1 MSTLAFHRWDA
12 KPDAPLAVLLHG
24 IGGGRDAWS
33 DALSGTGAALAAAG
47 FTAIAVDLPGY
58 GGSASLE
65 PYTLAG
71 VAQTVAGLIES
82 LGGECAIV
90 VGHSL
95 GGMVAQELYAHE
107 PRRVRALVLAGTSSA
122 FGKPGGAWQQQ
133 FLAERF
139 APLDAGRGMTALA
152 ASLVAGM
159 VGPQAPS
166 AAVAGATA
174 LMARV
179 PEATYR
185 AALTALTRFD
195 RREQL
200 AHIAVPTLCIT
211 GEHDRNAPPSLVQ
224 QMAQRIPAA
233 EYLQLHGVGHL
244 APMEAPQAF
253 NHALIA
259 FLQRRLGIGSEEELR
274 HGR

>member
-1 MSTLAFHRWDA
+1 MTALAFHRWDA
-12 KPDAPLAVLLHG
+12 TPDAPLAVLLHG
-24 IGGGRDAWS
+24 IGGGRDAWG
-33 DALSGTGAALAAAG
+33 DASSGTGAALASAG
-47 FTAIAVDLPGY
+47 FAAIAVDLPGY

-71 VAQTVAGLIES
+71 VAQRVAALIES
-82 LGGECAIV
+82 LGRERAVI

-107 PRRVRALVLAGTSSA
+107 PRRVQALVLAGTSAA

-166 AAVAGATA
+166 AAVAAATA

-185 AALTALTRFD
+185 AALTALTHFD

-200 AHIAVPTLCIT
+200 AHIAVPTLCLT

-224 QMAQRIPAA
+224 QMAQRIPGA
-233 EYLQLHGVGHL
+233 EYLELPGVGHL

-253 NHALIA
+253 NRALIA
-259 FLQRRLGIGSEEELR
+259 FLRRRAGIASEEESR

>member
-1 MSTLAFHRWDA
+1 MSQLAYCRWDGG
-12 KPDAPLAVLLHG
+12 PQLVVLLHG

-33 DALSGTGAALAAAG
+33 DELSGTGRALADAG

-58 GGSASLE
+58 GESANLE

-71 VAQTVAGLIES
+71 VAQRVDALVAS
-82 LGGECAIV
+82 LGAERAII

-95 GGMVAQELYAHE
+95 GGMVAQELYALA
-107 PRRVRALVLAGTSSA
+107 PRRVQALVLVGTSSA
-122 FGKPGGAWQQQ
+122 FGRPGGAWQQQ

-139 APLDAGRGMTALA
+139 APLDAGRGMAALA
-152 ASLVAGM
+152 QSLVAGM
-159 VGPQAPS
+159 VGPHAS
-166 AAVAGATA
+166 ASAVAAATA

-179 PEATYR
+179 PVAAYR

-200 AHIAVPTLCIT
+200 ARIAVPTLCLT
-211 GEHDRNAPPSLVQ
+211 GEHDRNAAPSLVQ
-224 QMAQRIPAA
+224 QMALRIPGA
-233 EYLQLHGVGHL
+233 EYLCLPGVGHL

-253 NHALIA
+253 NRALIA
-259 FLQRRLGIGSEEELR
+259 FLQRRVGAAIDQEGA
-274 HGR
+274 GP